1 MVVGQLTDS
10 NSISGNKS
18 DKFAPHD
25 QKSTQKEYSEVTI
38 EKCYEG
44 QNLFLSLR
52 ISNSFE
58 ILY

>member
-18 DKFAPHD
+18 DKLAHHEVL
-25 QKSTQKEYSEVTI
+25 KKEYSEVTI

-44 QNLFLSLR
+44 QNSFLSLR